1 MKKIVLGL
9 IIFLSFSVSAQV
21 KFEAQTDRDTY
32 GLNERFPIAF
42 SINNEGDNFQGP
54 KFSGFKAEGP
64 FINKGNQTSITVVNG
79 KMTQKR
85 EITTQV
91 IYYLTP
97 TKKGT
102 FTIGSAT
109 IEYNGTIYKSQPIKI
124 TITDPIQLPNYQG
137 QNPRQRQQNYDF
149 GEGIHLVGELSTKN
163 PHVNEPV
170 TVIYKLYFPY
180 NSSVSNFRNFQAP
193 KYEDFWS
200 QYIDMKQL
208 RAEKGKYN
216 GKDYGVVVL
225 RKVILYPL
233 EAGAKKIEP
242 FKIDVDAEV
251 PTGRSDWFGRLE
263 MKTVEKSLSTG
274 IQTINVKPLPENGKP
289 ISYTGA
295 VGKYDFKVTPSK
307 TTLKAGESLDLEVS
321 VSGKGNLK
329 LFTLPKPVVPSAL
342 EMYDPAH
349 TENVQTPVTGMVG
362 KISDKY
368 TIIPQ
373 FKGKYTIKPIEFS
386 YYDLASKSYKTI
398 KSKEIIIDVLEGDG
412 TAIANNQNTNKQ
424 AIQKK
429 EVFQFNKLKTE
440 FVSKSREDFLG
451 SGLFYGLLLAPLLLI
466 PIVMIARKQKEAKD
480 ADVVGNRVR
489 NNNRLVKKYLS
500 EAKKQMGDKVP
511 FYMAME
517 KALHNF
523 LKAKLHIETVEMS
536 KDNII
541 ELLQQR
547 NASEQSI
554 SQFMEL
560 MNDCE
565 FARYA
570 PATDTAMNNDFD
582 RAITIISELEKQL
595 K

>member
-1 MKKIVLGL
+1 
-9 IIFLSFSVSAQV
+9 
-21 KFEAQTDRDTY
+21 
-32 GLNERFPIAF
+32 
-42 SINNEGDNFQGP
+42 
-54 KFSGFKAEGP
+54 
-64 FINKGNQTSITVVNG
+64 
-79 KMTQKR
+79 
-85 EITTQV
+85 
-91 IYYLTP
+91 
-97 TKKGT
+97 
-102 FTIGSAT
+102 
-109 IEYNGTIYKSQPIKI
+109 
-124 TITDPIQLPNYQG
+124 
-137 QNPRQRQQNYDF
+137 
-149 GEGIHLVGELSTKN
+149 
-163 PHVNEPV
+163 
-170 TVIYKLYFPY
+170 
-180 NSSVSNFRNFQAP
+180 
-193 KYEDFWS
+193 
-200 QYIDMKQL
+200 
-208 RAEKGKYN
+208 
-216 GKDYGVVVL
+216 
-225 RKVILYPL
+225 
-233 EAGAKKIEP
+233 
-242 FKIDVDAEV
+242 
-251 PTGRSDWFGRLE
+251 

-289 ISYTGA
+289 ASYTGA

-451 SGLFYGLLLAPLLLI
+451 SGLFYSLLLAPLLLI

-480 ADVVGNRVR
+480 ADVVGNRIR
-489 NNNRLVKKYLS
+489 QNNKLVKKYLS

-547 NASEQSI
+547 NASEESI

-570 PATDTAMNNDFD
+570 PATDTAMNNDLD
-582 RAITIISELEKQL
+582 RAISIISELEKQL

>member
-1 MKKIVLGL
+1 MKKILLVL
-9 IIFLSFSVSAQV
+9 FLSFFYNSVSAQV
-21 KFEAQTDRDTY
+21 KFEAQTERSSY
-32 GLNERFPIAF
+32 GLNERFQLVF
-42 SINNEGDNFQGP
+42 SINNEGDNFVPP
-54 KFSGFKAEGP
+54 KFPGFKVEGP
-64 FINKGNQTSITVVNG
+64 SINKGNQTSITIVNG
-79 KMTQKR
+79 RVTQKR
-85 EITTQV
+85 EISTQV
-91 IYYLTP
+91 IYRLTP

-102 FTIGSAT
+102 FTISSAS
-109 IEYNGTIYKSQPIKI
+109 IEFDGTIYKSAPIKI
-124 TITDPIQLPNYQG
+124 TITDPIQMPTYPG
-137 QNPRQRQQNYDF
+137 QQNNANF
-149 GEGIHLVGELSTKN
+149 GEGIHLIGELSTKN
-163 PHVNEPV
+163 PYVNEPV

-200 QYIDMKQL
+200 QYIDIKQL
-208 RAEKGKYN
+208 RAEKGKFN
-216 GKDYGVVVL
+216 GKDYSMVVL

-242 FKIDVDAEV
+242 FKIDIDAEV
-251 PTGRSDWFGRLE
+251 PTGRSDFFGRLE
-263 MKTVEKSLSTG
+263 MTAVEKNLTTG
-274 IQTINVKPLPENGKP
+274 TQTINVKPLPESGKP
-289 ISYTGA
+289 DGFTGA
-295 VGKYDFKVTPSK
+295 VGEFDFVVKPSK
-307 TTLKAGESLDLEVS
+307 TSLKAGESLDLEVS

-349 TENVQTPVTGMVG
+349 TENVQTPVTGMIG
-362 KISDKY
+362 KVSDKY

-373 FKGKYTIKPIEFS
+373 FKGKYTIKPMEFS

-398 KSKEIIIDVLEGDG
+398 TSKEITIDVAEGDG
-412 TAIANNQNTNKQ
+412 TVVANTPSANKQ

-440 FVSKSREDFLG
+440 FVSASREDFLG
-451 SGLFYGLLLAPLLLI
+451 SGLFYSLLFAPLLLI

-547 NASEQSI
+547 NASEESI
-554 SQFMEL
+554 NRFMEL

-570 PATDTAMNNDFD
+570 PATDIAMTNDFE
-582 RAITIISELEKQL
+582 RAVERISELEKQL